1 VSRWTVA
8 DDAALIRLM
17 GYLKHQANLG
27 LTGTLGPDD
36 LLDLELRVW
45 TDADWNGNPNT
56 TKSTSGLY
64 IELFSPTSGHEF
76 PIVWRTALQTSTA
89 SSSAESETVS
99 LSTGLRQE
107 ALPIQ
112 ELLEMLLGKKLWIM
126 CKVDNTQAL
135 AAAKKGYSKRLRHL
149 GRTQRVSLGVLNEL
163 IEDADMKVQMNYA
176 STTEQKADIFTK
188 AMQPAAFI
196 KARSLIS
203 MAECVATSSS

>member
-1 VSRWTVA
+1 
-8 DDAALIRLM
+8 
-17 GYLKHQANLG
+17 
-27 LTGTLGPDD
+27 LGPDD
-36 LLDLELRVW
+36 LADLELRVW

-56 TKSTSGLY
+56 SRSTSGLY
-64 IELFSPTSGHEF
+64 IELFSPASGHTF
-76 PIVWRTALQTSTA
+76 PLVWRTALQTSTA

-112 ELLEMLLGKKLWIM
+112 ELFETLLGSKLWVM

-149 GRTQRVSLGVLNEL
+149 GRTQRVSLGFLNEL
-163 IEDADMKVQMNYA
+163 IEDPDLRVCMEYA

-188 AMQPAAFI
+188 AMHPSAFV
-196 KARSLIS
+196 KARALIS
-203 MAECVATSSS
+203 MRECRHISEK

>member
-1 VSRWTVA
+1 
-8 DDAALIRLM
+8 M
-17 GYLKHQANLG
+17 GYLRHQASLG
-27 LTGTLGPDD
+27 LVGTLGPDD
-36 LLDLELRVW
+36 LGDLEIRVW

-56 TKSTSGLY
+56 SRSTSGLY
-64 IELFSPTSGHEF
+64 IELFSPSSGHAF

-112 ELLEMLLGKKLWIM
+112 ELFEKLLGTKLWLM

-135 AAAKKGYSKRLRHL
+135 AAAKKGYSKKLRHL
-149 GRTQRVSLGVLNEL
+149 GRTQRVSLGFLNEL
-163 IEDADMKVQMNYA
+163 IEDSDLKVSMDYA

-188 AMQPAAFI
+188 SMQPAAFV
-196 KARSLIS
+196 KARGLIS
-203 MAECVATSSS
+203 MIEMASMAWTK

>member
-1 VSRWTVA
+1 
-8 DDAALIRLM
+8 M
-17 GYLKHQANLG
+17 GYLRHQANLG
-27 LTGTLGPDD
+27 LIGTLGPDD
-36 LLDLELRVW
+36 LADLELRVW

-56 TKSTSGLY
+56 SRSTSGLY
-64 IELFSPTSGHEF
+64 IELFSPASGHCF

-112 ELLEMLLGKKLWIM
+112 ELFQTLLGSKLWLM

-149 GRTQRVSLGVLNEL
+149 GRTQRVSLGFLNEL
-163 IEDADMKVQMNYA
+163 IVDPDLRVRMDYA
-176 STTEQKADIFTK
+176 STLEQKADIFTK

-196 KARSLIS
+196 KARALIS
-203 MAECVATSSS
+203 MSESDHILER